1 MFKKLTF
8 LFVFTLALT
17 GFVYF
22 YSNPQ
27 NVFADEEKIKELE
40 GKIDDLQSKRDSIQ
54 KEIDQLQKQVSTTS
68 AEASSIDARVRELKA
83 TQNKIQK
90 DISLTQNQIQ
100 KSQLTLEK
108 IDLEISDKQALAN
121 RKMDALSESIRQMN
135 LTQSESLIETV
146 LAYNN
151 FSEFWSK
158 LEYMNQFQNELSEN
172 LNELRLVH
180 EELRIKHSE
189 EQEEIKELET
199 NKKLLSGQ
207 QEVVADTAKEQNKL
221 LSAKQQEL
229 KTQQQILNEKIEQRK
244 QFEAAMLE
252 FESQIKTLID
262 PDAFPSA
269 QRGVLSWPLDRIVI
283 TQQFGGTQFAKNN
296 PGVYG
301 RPFHNGVDFGV
312 PTGTQVKS
320 VLSGVVQATGNTD
333 AYPGCVSWG
342 KWILVKH
349 NNGLTSLY
357 AHLSS
362 ILVSPGDS
370 VETGTLIGLSGN
382 TGYSTGPHLHLT
394 LYASQGVQVVKFNE
408 FKPGGTGCSA
418 TGATTPVASLDAYI
432 DPMSYLPQL

>member
-1 MFKKLTF
+1 MLKKLTF
-8 LFVFTLALT
+8 LFVFILVLT

-40 GKIDDLQSKRDSIQ
+40 GKIGDLKDQRDQIQ
-54 KEIDQLQKQVSTTS
+54 KEINELQQKVSATS
-68 AEASSIDARVRELKA
+68 AEANTIDAKVRELKA
-83 TQNKIQK
+83 TQAKIQK
-90 DISLTQNQIQ
+90 DISLTQNQIK

-108 IDLEISDKQALAN
+108 LDLEITDKQELAN
-121 RKMDALSESIRQMN
+121 KKMDALSESIRQMN
-135 LTQSESLIETV
+135 LMQSESLIETI
-146 LAYNN
+146 LSYDN
-151 FSEFWSK
+151 FSEFWNKIES
-158 LEYMNQFQNELSEN
+158 LNQFQNELSSN
-172 LNELRLVH
+172 LDELRRVH
-180 EELRIKHSE
+180 AELRIKHSE
-189 EQEEIKELET
+189 EENEIKELET
-199 NKKLLSGQ
+199 SQKLLSGQ
-207 QEVVADTAKEQNKL
+207 REVVADTANEQNRL
-221 LSAKQQEL
+221 LTAKQQEL
-229 KTQQQILNEKIEQRK
+229 RTQQQILNEKIEQRK
-244 QFEAAMLE
+244 KFEAAMLE

-262 PDAFPSA
+262 PDGFPA
-269 QRGVLSWPLDRIVI
+269 PQRGVLSWPLDRVVI

-408 FKPGGTGCSA
+408 FKPGATGCSA
-418 TGATTPVASLDAYI
+418 TGAATPVAPLEAYI